1 MKRVKIFNTISEF
14 EEYVN
19 RADIDVLA
27 VDIKIVDQS
36 IYFQEYFA
44 AVLYYKELTKSPV
57 LPKIT
62 KTINQIGR

>member
-19 RADIDVLA
+19 RTDIDVLA

-44 AVLYYKELTKSPV
+44 AVLYYKELTKPPV

-62 KTINQIGR
+62 ETINQIGR